1 MMAGIPTTF
10 VAFDLETTGL
20 SPNGSRIIEI
30 GAVKV
35 ENGCLGETWQ
45 RFVNPGCRI
54 PAGIT
59 ALTGITDEMVRDA
72 FPVEMVL
79 PEFLDFV
86 GDLPLAAHNIRFDMS
101 FVNYDANRMGIKVPN
116 PQIDTVPVSRKCFPA
131 LPNHKLGTV
140 ARHLDVLGDA
150 EHRGLQDAAVV
161 AHILLH
167 ALVHEY
173 GSGKH

>member
-1 MMAGIPTTF
+1 MFDIPAAF

-35 ENGCLGETWQ
+35 LNGCLGETWQ

-54 PAGIT
+54 PANIT
-59 ALTGITDEMVRDA
+59 VLTGITDEMVRDA

-79 PEFLDFV
+79 PDFLDFV

-101 FVNYDANRMGIKVPN
+101 FVHHDAVRMGIRVTN
-116 PQIDTVPVSRKCFPA
+116 SQIDTVPVARRCFPN

-150 EHRGLQDAAVV
+150 EHRGLQDAVVV
-161 AHILLH
+161 ARILLR
-167 ALVHEY
+167 AQML
-173 GSGKH
+173 GK